1 MIIMLPSFVC
11 RILEVFV
18 IFIFLSLDR
27 EDQNLFIFNL
37 ANELDVSIQSIQNMR
52 YGIGGI
58 GKLKREKIEQVIG
71 TKIFEEE

>member
-1 MIIMLPSFVC
+1 MDKELIKKNADKLNNYI
-11 RILEVFV
+11 
-18 IFIFLSLDR
+18 LSLDR
-27 EDQNLFIFNL
+27 EKQNLFIFNL

-58 GKLKREKIEQVIG
+58 GKLKREKIEQIIG